1 MSFPQQLKL
10 ALASQSVAVD
20 CLPSN
25 PLPEDA
31 GPRIEE
37 LKKWCG
43 TDNDGVAVSYFF
55 RQYALF
61 VSAQFDLITH
71 HNGYLKSS
79 IDQLSF
85 GRIHNYGFNLLQ
97 THVSSAEF
105 TAIYPEERFAA
116 FHYVLHEQTAELMN
130 EFREYAKISPITLW
144 ENVLG
149 SLIWFYANLEK
160 RNPRRAAEDL
170 EWLFDSANW
179 APSRKSYMAQLI
191 GDASLTQAVSRPL
204 RKTCCLYKE
213 LPDFDTC
220 TFCPQPMSWAKEF

>member
-20 CLPSN
+20 RLPSHA
-25 PLPEDA
+25 LPADA
-31 GPRIEE
+31 KARIEE

-43 TDNDGVAVSYFF
+43 TDSDGVAVSYFF

-71 HNGYLKSS
+71 HNGFFASS

-85 GRIHNYGFNLLQ
+85 DRIYNYGFSLLQ
-97 THVSSAEF
+97 THVSSSEF
-105 TAIYPEERFAA
+105 KTISSEERFAA
-116 FHYVLHEQTAELMN
+116 FHYVLHEQTADLIS

-149 SLIWFYANLEK
+149 SVIWFYANLEK
-160 RNPRRAAEDL
+160 RNPRRASEDL
-170 EWLFDSANW
+170 EWLFDPENW
-179 APSRKSYMAQLI
+179 APLRKSYMAQLL
-191 GDASLTQAVSRPL
+191 GDASLTRAVSRPL

-213 LPDFDTC
+213 LPHFDTC